1 MSEIKVNATKSLIGH
16 CLGASAGLEGVGPPR
31 HHDNYKDDPPNYD
44 DRYNYNEHRDKGYR
58 NYRNHDRYERR
69 DNVLKIK
76 IDAPKFDGR
85 FDPIAFSD
93 WLSSMDKF
101 FDWHMMSEYRMVRF
115 ARIKLVKQAN
125 VFLKSLT
132 CLKLLKPWYK
142 RLEVRTCCIQ
152 LVPRR
157 VVRELELT

>member
-1 MSEIKVNATKSLIGH
+1 MNDKFDSLNNRVEALEVANNARNLFVEPHIENFDRDNEDIV
-16 CLGASAGLEGVGPPR
+16 LPRRQNVDAIIPR
-31 HHDNYKDDPPNYD
+31 H
-44 DRYNYNEHRDKGYR
+44 KGVYR

-101 FDWHMMSEYRMVRF
+101 FDWHMMSEYRMVRSQNMLHSTS
-115 ARIKLVKQAN
+115 ASTGGPRVGTDL
-125 VFLKSLT
+125 
-132 CLKLLKPWYK
+132 
-142 RLEVRTCCIQ
+142 RL
-152 LVPRR
+152 PR
-157 VVRELELT
+157 L

>member
-1 MSEIKVNATKSLIGH
+1 MFKTSETLVQRVRSQNRLHLTSASMGGPRVATDS
-16 CLGASAGLEGVGPPR
+16 R
-31 HHDNYKDDPPNYD
+31 NDPPNYD
-44 DRYNYNEHRDKGYR
+44 DRYDYNEHRDKGYR

-115 ARIKLVKQAN
+115 ARIKLVKQAIPQDF
-125 VFLKSLT
+125 VCYLSLLMT
-132 CLKLLKPWYK
+132 LN
-142 RLEVRTCCIQ
+142 I
-152 LVPRR
+152 
-157 VVRELELT
+157 

>member
-1 MSEIKVNATKSLIGH
+1 MNDKFDSLNNRVEALEVANNARNLFVEPHIENVDRDNEDIV
-16 CLGASAGLEGVGPPR
+16 LPRRQNVDAIIPR
-31 HHDNYKDDPPNYD
+31 HKG
-44 DRYNYNEHRDKGYR
+44 GYR

-115 ARIKLVKQAN
+115 ARIKLVKQAIPQDF
-125 VFLKSLT
+125 VCYLSLLMT
-132 CLKLLKPWYK
+132 LN
-142 RLEVRTCCIQ
+142 I
-152 LVPRR
+152 
-157 VVRELELT
+157 